1 MVTRRPEVTARKPGL
16 TTRSDDTSAGAICPP
31 VAYTIA
37 EFCDAH
43 RISVALYYELKR
55 SGRGPREIHLNTR
68 RVISAEAAAE
78 WRARSTVDS
87 SASAP
92 GSINPQLASDQAG
105 SGGPASKSHH
115 PKEIDHGT

>member
-1 MVTRRPEVTARKPGL
+1 MVTRRTEATGRKPGL
-16 TTRSDDTSAGAICPP
+16 TTKSADRSAEAICPP

-37 EFCDAH
+37 EFCHAH

-78 WRARSTVDS
+78 WRARSTVDDS
-87 SASAP
+87 SASTM
-92 GSINPQLASDQAG
+92 SES
-105 SGGPASKSHH
+105 
-115 PKEIDHGT
+115 